1 MPKQIGWVDEFGNV
15 FPMGAWKP
23 QQKNYLDSH
32 KVIWEPV
39 YTLSESEL
47 GLMNV
52 QSIISERDRLRKTWQ
67 KENDEI
73 VQVLGK
79 ALQYPKYVDDQSVF
93 PGATEADGVCVPC
106 HTALSIADEAAA
118 RIEALRAAARDVCEW
133 ADAAQWA
140 LGNET
145 GVPAAKLDALRD
157 ALEGK

>member
-32 KVIWEPV
+32 KVTWEPV
-39 YTLSESEL
+39 YTLSEAEL
-47 GLMNV
+47 VPMNV

-118 RIEALRAAARDVCEW
+118 RIEALRADAERYRWLVGVAYQS
-133 ADAAQWA
+133 ADA
-140 LGNET
+140 LGPMSQLTVRRN
-145 GVPAAKLDALRD
+145 D
-157 ALEGK
+157 

>member
-1 MPKQIGWVDEFGNV
+1 MPKQIGWVDEFDNV
-15 FPMGAWKP
+15 FPIGAWKP

-47 GLMNV
+47 VLMNV

-106 HTALSIADEAAA
+106 QTALSIADEAAA
-118 RIEALRAAARDVCEW
+118 RIEALRADAERYRWLVGVAYQS
-133 ADAAQWA
+133 ADA
-140 LGNET
+140 LGPTSQLTVRRN
-145 GVPAAKLDALRD
+145 D
-157 ALEGK
+157 